1 MASQLP
7 NPCFHMPTSSLES
20 SKADQGTLQFM
31 VGFISAGT
39 AHFRGFGTLRRCW
52 STTASSD
59 HRYAVVSALIE
70 EMFLKLTRT
79 AFCRMAEVIVSPA
92 ACLFFISSLCL
103 AIAASQIRIN
113 SSQAVNITSRFLFS
127 SFPSKIWK
135 RTKLIAEGAW
145 CANLRWDQ
153 VDCVCSPISEYL

>member
-7 NPCFHMPTSSLES
+7 NPCFQIPTSSLES
-20 SKADQGTLQFM
+20 SKADQGTLQFI

-59 HRYAVVSALIE
+59 HRYAVVSALID

-79 AFCRMAEVIVSPA
+79 AFCRMAEVMVSPA

-103 AIAASQIRIN
+103 AMAASQILIN
-113 SSQAVNITSRFLFS
+113 SSQAVNMTSRFLFS
-127 SFPSKIWK
+127 SFPSRICKESSASINIGWPPD
-135 RTKLIAEGAW
+135 
-145 CANLRWDQ
+145 LRSDR
-153 VDCVCSPISEYL
+153 VDCECFPISGYL